1 MDEVIERHDWL
12 ARRIREAR
20 YRYYVLSDP
29 SLTDAEFDSLFQE
42 LLDLEAEHPE
52 LATERSPSHEVGPAP
67 DAAFLPFVHDEKML
81 SLDNAFSREELDAWF
96 EKVARAVGPVPAV
109 CDLKVDGVAVNC
121 RYERGVLTAAGTRGT
136 GIEGETITEQLLTLE
151 SVPYR
156 LTGGPIPDRIE
167 VRGEVYYPVE
177 AFESMNQERLD
188 HGLAPFV
195 NPRNAAS
202 GALRQKDP
210 RAVSERPLSLWI
222 HSLGPSVGIDFRR
235 HSEFLEWATEASLP
249 VPSSTRL
256 VDGPDDAWNFIAD
269 ATERRHQFGYEIDG
283 VVIKVDDLEARQ
295 ELGETARA
303 PRWSIAYKMPP
314 VEAATVLYAIDV
326 NVGRTGRVTPY
337 ARLRPVHVSGVT
349 VSSATLHNERQV
361 NAKGVRVGDDVI
373 LRRAGDVIPEVVG
386 LATGQP
392 EQRDPWQMPNRCPF
406 CAEPLVRDEDEAHHY
421 CDNTDCNGRRAEAL
435 KHFVSRGALDID
447 GIGEKTIDEFI
458 DRGLLDSMADIFRLD
473 RRAYEVTS
481 IKGFGPKRFE
491 QLEEGL
497 AHARQQPLERL
508 LVALNIRHIGPTVAE
523 SIVRRFPTVERLRAA
538 SLDEL
543 SAIDGV
549 GPAIAG
555 AIHHW
560 MSVAKNQELI
570 DELAA
575 LGLRMDSDLGQ
586 RQEGLASAVSGLK
599 IVLTGSFDIASRPAI
614 ADWLESRGATVS
626 GSVTGATDLLVAG
639 KGGGKKRDQAR
650 LRGVPVLEVEEGKAS
665 IIPED
670 ETLDVAEESIQLVVR
685 LLTSGPTDGEDV
697 QPELFA

>member
-1 MDEVIERHDWL
+1 MDEVTKRHDWL

-42 LLDLEAEHPE
+42 LLDLEAKHPE
-52 LATERSPSHEVGPAP
+52 LATKHSPSHEVGPEP
-67 DAAFLPFVHDEKML
+67 DAAFPPFVHDERML
-81 SLDNAFSREELDAWF
+81 SLDNAFSREELDGWF
-96 EKVARAVGPVPAV
+96 EKVARAVGPVPV
-109 CDLKVDGVAVNC
+109 ICDLKVDGVAVNC
-121 RYERGVLTAAGTRGT
+121 RFERGVLTAAGTRGT

-151 SVPYR
+151 TVPYR
-156 LTGGPIPDRIE
+156 LTGERIPDRIE
-167 VRGEVYYPVE
+167 VRGEVYYPVD

-188 HGLAPFV
+188 HGLPPFV

-210 RAVSERPLSLWI
+210 QAVSERPLSLWI
-222 HSLGPSVGIDFRR
+222 HSLGPSVGVDFRR
-235 HSEFLEWATEASLP
+235 HSEFLEWATEAGLP

-256 VDGPDDAWNFIAD
+256 VDGLDDAWNFIVD
-269 ATERRHQFGYEIDG
+269 ATERRHRFGYEIDG
-283 VVIKVDDLEARQ
+283 VVIKVDDLEARR
-295 ELGETARA
+295 ELGETARV

-314 VEAATVLYAIDV
+314 VEATTLLHAIDV

-337 ARLRPVHVSGVT
+337 ARLRPVHVGGVT

-361 NAKGVRVGDDVI
+361 NAKGLRIGDDVI
-373 LRRAGDVIPEVVG
+373 IRRAGDVIPEVVG
-386 LATGQP
+386 VATREQP
-392 EQRDPWQMPNRCPF
+392 EQHDSWQLPKQCPF

-421 CDNTDCNGRRAEAL
+421 CDNTDCNGRRVEAL

-473 RRAYEVTS
+473 RRADEITS
-481 IKGFGPKRFE
+481 IKGFGAKRFR

-497 AHARQQPLERL
+497 ARARQQPLERL
-508 LVALNIRHIGPTVAE
+508 LVALNIRHVGPTVAE
-523 SIVRRFPTVERLRAA
+523 SIVRRFPTVEQLRTAGH
-538 SLDEL
+538 DEL
-543 SAIDGV
+543 SAVDGV

-560 MSVAKNQELI
+560 MSVAGNRELI
-570 DELAA
+570 DELAS
-575 LGLRMDSDLGQ
+575 LDVRMDSDLGQ
-586 RQEGLASAVSGLK
+586 RQEDVESAVSGLK
-599 IVLTGSFDIASRPAI
+599 IVLTGSFDIAPRPTI
-614 ADWLESRGATVS
+614 AEWLESLGATVT

-650 LRGVPVLEVEEGKAS
+650 LRGVPVLEVEEGKAMIVPDATS
-665 IIPED
+665 
-670 ETLDVAEESIQLVVR
+670 DVAQESIQLVVR
-685 LLTSGPTDGEDV
+685 LLTSGPTEGKDAP
-697 QPELFA
+697 PELFA